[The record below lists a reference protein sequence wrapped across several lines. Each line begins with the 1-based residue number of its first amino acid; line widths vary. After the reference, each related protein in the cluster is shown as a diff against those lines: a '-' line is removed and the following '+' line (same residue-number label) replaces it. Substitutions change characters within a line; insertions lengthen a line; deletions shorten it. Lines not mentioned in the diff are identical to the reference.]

1 MSESQTPPKSPP
13 KWLRLV
19 ARIWSAPIILITFF
33 IALGNLW
40 SSLTN
45 GGTNPYVVEET
56 TFFEALPPT
65 LMLISAIG
73 LALAWRWE
81 TFGGGFSLF
90 FTAAVFIVLLL
101 QGRAAADSVSELIP
115 FLLALVILI
124 PGILFLLYGLKTKK
138 AED

>member
-1 MSESQTPPKSPP
+1 MKESQIPPKSPQ

-45 GGTNPYVVEET
+45 GGTDPNMVEGT
-56 TFFEALPPT
+56 TFFDALPPT
-65 LMLISAIG
+65 LIWISAIG

-81 TFGGGFSLF
+81 TIGGGFSLF
-90 FTAAVFIVLLL
+90 FTAAVFIVLFL
-101 QGRAAADSVSELIP
+101 QGRSAADSISELIP

-124 PGILFLLYGLKTKK
+124 PGILFLLYGLKTK
-138 AED
+138 